1 MDDFGVYAIFGVD
14 GPPQKLLSADGS
26 CRVRVA
32 VPSTVRQVVLFSSG
46 PWGERICVN
55 AELSD
60 ADRIPITIGKLTPYN
75 RCLSWEQWEE
85 ETWTDSVTLNIALE
99 GGSLTKAD
107 WSEPE
112 LILAVKE
119 YTPKDTTAP
128 LVAREFNGKRKRGRM
143 GEEDSDENKA
153 PKRAEEENVCPNGTM
168 EKTTPVRKA
177 RGQTKGGQKL
187 FSSGGDATK
196 MKGAANG
203 AGEAQGIVGRTPPQS
218 AARTKSRQA
227 KTPTQSTL
235 LVSPSGRWGQT
246 LCPIDA
252 QTAILIGGQGARMQF
267 CKDPMWKLCTE
278 DTSWVAA
285 ETLAEGPTPEAR
297 IGHTAVYDP
306 DSKRIFVFGGSKNKK
321 WFNDVHILDTQSW
334 KWTMVEAQ
342 GKVPPLAYHSCSMF
356 RGELFVLGG
365 VFPRPNPEPDG
376 CSDSLYIFDPHLSIW
391 YEPIVTGDKPSPRS
405 GHSACVMQERK
416 IYVFGG
422 WDTPVCYNDMY
433 MLDLGLM
440 EFSAVKTTGKAPSP
454 RSWHGSAVLSDTKFL
469 IHGGYNG
476 NNALSDTFV
485 FDIDT
490 NSWTEVTLPQLSV
503 PRAGHSLITMDT
515 AGRLHFS
522 DEDEDEDVDMDPG
535 SVSRTL
541 LVFGGGDNEGNFYSD
556 LTTVAVEELLGA
568 I

>member
-1 MDDFGVYAIFGVD
+1 MEDFGVYAVFGVH
-14 GPPQKLLSADGS
+14 GPPQRLLSAEGS
-26 CRVRVA
+26 CRVSVA
-32 VPSTVRQVVLFSSG
+32 VPPSVRQVVLFSSG

-55 AELSD
+55 AELND
-60 ADRIPITIGKLTPYN
+60 ADRFPITIGKLTPYN
-75 RCLSWEQWEE
+75 KCLSWEQWEE
-85 ETWTDSVTLNIALE
+85 ETWTNSVTLNVTLE
-99 GGSLTKAD
+99 GGNLAKAD

-112 LILAVKE
+112 LLSVKE
-119 YTPKDTTAP
+119 YTPKDTVAP
-128 LVAREFNGKRKRGRM
+128 LAARELNGKRKRERVSEGDSEESRM
-143 GEEDSDENKA
+143 KMRG
-153 PKRAEEENVCPNGTM
+153 EEENMCPNGTV

-177 RGQTKGGQKL
+177 RGQTKAGQKL
-187 FSSGGDATK
+187 FSSGADATN
-196 MKGAANG
+196 MKGTATG
-203 AGEAQGIVGRTPPQS
+203 AGEAQGTVGRTPPQS
-218 AARTKSRQA
+218 AARIKSRQA
-227 KTPTQSTL
+227 KTPTQTAPL
-235 LVSPSGRWGQT
+235 ASPSGRWGQT
-246 LCPIDA
+246 VCPINA

-278 DTSWVAA
+278 DMSWVAA

-297 IGHTAVYDP
+297 IGHTAIYDP
-306 DSKRIFVFGGSKNKK
+306 DSRRIFVFGGSKNKK

-365 VFPRPNPEPDG
+365 VFPCPNPEPDG

-391 YEPIVTGDKPSPRS
+391 YQPIVTGDKPSPRS

-440 EFSAVKTTGKAPSP
+440 EFSAVKTSGKAPSP

-476 NNALSDTFV
+476 NNALSDTFI

-503 PRAGHSLITMDT
+503 PRAGHSIITMET
-515 AGRLHFS
+515 ASLHQRFS
-522 DEDEDEDVDMDPG
+522 GEDEDVDMDAG

>member
-1 MDDFGVYAIFGVD
+1 MEDFGIYAVLGVN
-14 GPPQKLLSADGS
+14 GPPQRLLSAAGS
-26 CRVRVA
+26 CRVCVA
-32 VPSTVRQVVLFSSG
+32 VPAGVHQVVLFSSG

-55 AELSD
+55 AELND
-60 ADRIPITIGKLTPYN
+60 ADRFPITIGKLTPYN
-75 RCLSWEQWEE
+75 KCLSWEQWEE
-85 ETWTDSVTLNIALE
+85 ETWTDSVTLNVTLE
-99 GGSLTKAD
+99 GGNLVKAD
-107 WSEPE
+107 GS
-112 LILAVKE
+112 VKE
-119 YTPKDTTAP
+119 YTPKDTVAP
-128 LVAREFNGKRKRGRM
+128 LAARELNGKRKRERIS
-143 GEEDSDENKA
+143 EEDGDENK
-153 PKRAEEENVCPNGTM
+153 KTTRGEEENVCPNGTV

-177 RGQTKGGQKL
+177 RGQTKGIQKL
-187 FSSGGDATK
+187 FSSGADATK
-196 MKGAANG
+196 MKGTANG
-203 AGEAQGIVGRTPPQS
+203 AGEVQGIVGRTPPQS
-218 AARTKSRQA
+218 AARTKSRSA
-227 KTPTQSTL
+227 KTPTQTAP

-246 LCPIDA
+246 LCAIDA

-278 DTSWVAA
+278 DMSWFAA

-306 DSKRIFVFGGSKNKK
+306 DSRRIFVFGGSKNKK

-365 VFPRPNPEPDG
+365 VFPCPNPEPDG

-391 YEPIVTGDKPSPRS
+391 YQPIVTGDKPSPRS
-405 GHSACVMQERK
+405 GHSACVMQQRK

-440 EFSAVKTTGKAPSP
+440 EFSVVKTTGKAPSP

-476 NNALSDTFV
+476 NNALSDTFI

-503 PRAGHSLITMDT
+503 PRAGHSIITMET
-515 AGRLHFS
+515 ADHRRFS
-522 DEDEDEDVDMDPG
+522 GEEEDADITDVG

-556 LTTVAVEELLGA
+556 LTTVAVEDLLGA

>member
-1 MDDFGVYAIFGVD
+1 MDEFGVYAIFGVN
-14 GPPQKLLSADGS
+14 GPPQRLLRAEGS
-26 CRVRVA
+26 CRVSAA
-32 VPSTVRQVVLFSSG
+32 VPPSVRQVVLFSSG

-55 AELSD
+55 AELND
-60 ADRIPITIGKLTPYN
+60 ADQIPITIGKLTPYN
-75 RCLSWEQWEE
+75 KCLSWEQWEE
-85 ETWTDSVTLNIALE
+85 ETWTDGVTLNVSLE
-99 GGSLTKAD
+99 GGNLTN
-107 WSEPE
+107 SQPE
-112 LILAVKE
+112 LIAVNE
-119 YTPKDTTAP
+119 YTPKNPTAP
-128 LVAREFNGKRKRGRM
+128 LADRELSGKRKREQSTEEDGGDRM
-143 GEEDSDENKA
+143 SEARGEENI
-153 PKRAEEENVCPNGTM
+153 CPNGVK
-168 EKTTPVRKA
+168 EKATPVRKGK
-177 RGQTKGGQKL
+177 GQVKSQKL
-187 FSSGGDATK
+187 FGNGADASK
-196 MKGAANG
+196 VKAAANEAG
-203 AGEAQGIVGRTPPQS
+203 ATPLQN

-227 KTPTQSTL
+227 KTPTQTSS
-235 LVSPSGRWGQT
+235 LVGPSGRWGQT

-278 DTSWVAA
+278 DLSWVAA

-297 IGHTAVYDP
+297 IGHSAVFDP

-334 KWTMVEAQ
+334 RWTMVEAQ

-391 YEPIVTGDKPSPRS
+391 YQPIVTGDKPSPRS
-405 GHSACVMQERK
+405 GHSACVMQERY

-440 EFSAVKTTGKAPSP
+440 EFSVVKTSGKAPSP
-454 RSWHGSAVLSDTKFL
+454 RSWHGSAVLSETKFL

-476 NNALSDTFV
+476 NNALSDTFI

-490 NSWTEVTLPQLSV
+490 NSWTELKLAQLST
-503 PRAGHSLITMDT
+503 PRAGHSIVTMETPDHH
-515 AGRLHFS
+515 GYS
-522 DEDEDEDVDMDPG
+522 EDS
-535 SVSRTL
+535 SVSAGRTL
-541 LVFGGGDNEGNFYSD
+541 LVFGGGDNEGTFFSD
-556 LTTVAVEELLGA
+556 VTSVSVEDLLA
-568 I
+568 AA